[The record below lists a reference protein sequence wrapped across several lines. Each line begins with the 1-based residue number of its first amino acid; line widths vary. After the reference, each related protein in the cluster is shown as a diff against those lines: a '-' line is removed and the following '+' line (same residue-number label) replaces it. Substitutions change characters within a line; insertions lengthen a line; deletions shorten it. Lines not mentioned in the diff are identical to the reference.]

1 MSLQNHTKIK
11 NFTSIPVERDKAL
24 SDSIQQIDDR
34 LATLALHLHVRAIQL
49 REQIDVGHNLKME
62 LFGK

>member
-34 LATLALHLHVRAIQL
+34 LATLALNLHVRAIQL

-62 LFGK
+62 LFSK